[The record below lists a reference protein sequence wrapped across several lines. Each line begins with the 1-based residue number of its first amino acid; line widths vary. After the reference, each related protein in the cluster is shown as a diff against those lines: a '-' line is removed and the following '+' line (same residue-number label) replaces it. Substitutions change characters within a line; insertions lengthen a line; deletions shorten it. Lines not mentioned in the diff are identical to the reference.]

1 MKFTHDMSYDA
12 PPEEVAAMLADRDFR
27 EKVCEAMDSSRY
39 DVSVDGEGAGM
50 KVVIDQTQPA
60 RGIPSFAKKFVGDS
74 IQIVQRE
81 SWSST
86 TAASLLLEIPGKPGS
101 LDGAIALRADGQG
114 TVETVSGE
122 VRVKVPVI
130 GGKLEGLVADLLKSA
145 LRSEQK
151 VGRAWLAA
159 QKA

>member
-1 MKFTHDMSYDA
+1 
-12 PPEEVAAMLADRDFR
+12 
-27 EKVCEAMDSSRY
+27 MDSSRY

-130 GGKLEGLVADLLKSA
+130 GGKLEGLVSDLLKSA